1 MPNDNN
7 DISNDEL
14 VMDEDVQP
22 QKNGV
27 DNIFQQFSSNYTQK
41 KDRKPNKTCCFI

>member
-14 VMDEDVQP
+14 VMDEDIKT

-27 DNIFQQFSSNYTQK
+27 DNNNNYTTENIILNI
-41 KDRKPNKTCCFI
+41 KDDLKRNDIN